1 MMYSRKNGDFEW
13 ICVVNSWY
21 LPNRAKAKNSAEKD
35 EEKSQMIEIGGVR
48 FLFTI
53 SRLTVKVKQGE
64 ECGSV
69 SDWPKD
75 KTENLRQTQT
85 NVTTGI

>member
-1 MMYSRKNGDFEW
+1 
-13 ICVVNSWY
+13 
-21 LPNRAKAKNSAEKD
+21 
-35 EEKSQMIEIGGVR
+35 MIEIGGVR

-75 KTENLRQTQT
+75 KTENLR
-85 NVTTGI
+85 

>member
-35 EEKSQMIEIGGVR
+35 EEKS
-48 FLFTI
+48 
-53 SRLTVKVKQGE
+53 
-64 ECGSV
+64 
-69 SDWPKD
+69 
-75 KTENLRQTQT
+75 
-85 NVTTGI
+85 